1 MFFGTFLILISMIY
15 INKTKG
21 VFKMSKAEKKERI
34 KDLYY
39 HLEYSDEFFKSDKDE
54 EIFRRIDI
62 KIEELM
68 GLLYGVFK

>member
-1 MFFGTFLILISMIY
+1 M
-15 INKTKG
+15 NKTEDKILNID
-21 VFKMSKAEKKERI
+21 VRLRKEKIERI

-68 GLLYGVFK
+68 GLLYSVFK

>member
-1 MFFGTFLILISMIY
+1 M
-15 INKTKG
+15 NKTKDKILNID
-21 VFKMSKAEKKERI
+21 VRLRKEKIERI

-39 HLEYSDEFFKSDKDE
+39 HLDYSDEFFKSDKDE

-68 GLLYGVFK
+68 GLLYSVFK

>member
-1 MFFGTFLILISMIY
+1 MD
-15 INKTKG
+15 
-21 VFKMSKAEKKERI
+21 KAEKIERI

-39 HLEYSDEFFKSDKDE
+39 HLEYSEEFFKSDKDE